1 MYMDFVSTIHLEQ
14 EMKVVSV
21 FNEQRK
27 VTLGKGDG
35 GRGAGER
42 DVDVSRTA
50 FIKIPVP
57 VEMLI

>member
-1 MYMDFVSTIHLEQ
+1 MYMDFVSTTRQEQ

-27 VTLGKGDG
+27 VTLGKGGG